1 MHSFFRR
8 STELSSAAA
17 ALAAIA
23 ALLLSGAGCTKGVSA
38 DVVAATRPFTL
49 QFWGVFDDSDA
60 YEPIIAK
67 YRALRPHITVE
78 YRKLRPEE
86 YERELI
92 NALAEDKGPDII
104 MVHNTQMAEYQSK
117 LLPLPASLKLP
128 VREQQ
133 GTIQKQVVTVL
144 RQVPSLSIRQ
154 LQSQFVD
161 VVANDVVLPNEETT
175 TGGNRQTV
183 NRIWGLPLS
192 VDTLALFFNKTL
204 LNKAGI
210 PEAPRSWVDVQAA
223 AKNKKLTIYD
233 ASQRITQSAIAMGS
247 ANNVERAVDVLQL
260 LMMQNRTVMADDTGD
275 VAFNRRPESA
285 VGELNPGAEASVFY
299 TDFANPVK
307 EVYTWNDT
315 MPSSL
320 EAFAGG
326 RTAMFLGYSYHL
338 PLIRARAPKLEVGI
352 APIPQIGEEVN
363 FANYWVNAV
372 SKKSEHPDEAWDF
385 VQFMAAQDQA
395 KTYLDATKR
404 PTALRALVSAQR
416 EDLDV
421 GVFAAQALTA
431 KSWYKGLDAAAMET
445 AFKDLIRDVLANPS
459 NPQQWVEIAAQ
470 KIEQT
475 YRF

>member
-1 MHSFFRR
+1 MIGSFFRR
-8 STELSSAAA
+8 TT

-23 ALLLSGAGCTKGVSA
+23 AVVLSGVGCTRGVPA
-38 DVVAATRPFTL
+38 DVVEATRPFTL

-60 YEPIIAK
+60 FEQTIAR

-92 NALAEDKGPDII
+92 NALAEDKGPDIF
-104 MVHNTQMAEYQSK
+104 MVHNTQVAEYQSK
-117 LLPLPASLKLP
+117 LLPLPASLTLP

-161 VVANDVVLPNEETT
+161 VVAEDVVLPREETT
-175 TGGNRQTV
+175 TGGGRQTV
-183 NRIWGLPLS
+183 NRIYGLPLS
-192 VDTLALFFNKTL
+192 VDTLALYFNKTL
-204 LNKAGI
+204 LNQAGI
-210 PEAPRSWVDVQAA
+210 PEAPRSWGEVQAA
-223 AKNKKLTIYD
+223 ARNKRLTVYD
-233 ASQRITQSAIAMGS
+233 ASQRITQSAIAMGT
-247 ANNVERAVDVLQL
+247 AGNVERAVDVLQL
-260 LMMQNRTVMADDTGD
+260 LMMQNRTTMADDEGT
-275 VAFNRRPESA
+275 VSFNRRPASA

-338 PLIRARAPKLEVGI
+338 ATIRARAPKLEVGI
-352 APIPQIGEEVN
+352 APIPQIGDEIN
-363 FANYWVNAV
+363 FANYWVNGV
-372 SKKSEHPDEAWDF
+372 STKSEHADEAWDF

-404 PTALRALVSAQR
+404 PTALRALVGAQR
-416 EDLDV
+416 EDLDI

-431 KSWYKGLDAAAMET
+431 KSWYKGHDAAAMET

-470 KIEQT
+470 KVAQT
-475 YRF
+475 YSF

>member
-1 MHSFFRR
+1 MIRSFFRR
-8 STELSSAAA
+8 SS

-60 YEPIIAK
+60 FDQIIAR

-78 YRKLRPEE
+78 YKKLRPEE
-86 YERELI
+86 YEKALL
-92 NALAEDKGPDII
+92 NALAEDKGPDIF
-104 MVHNTQMAEYQSK
+104 MVHNTQVAEYQSK
-117 LLPLPASLKLP
+117 LLPLPSSLKLP

-133 GTIQKQVVTVL
+133 GTIQKTVVTAL

-161 VVANDVVLPNEETT
+161 VVAEDVVLSTEEATA
-175 TGGNRQTV
+175 GGGRQTV
-183 NRIWGLPLS
+183 NRIYGLPLS
-192 VDTLALFFNKTL
+192 VDTLALYFNKTL
-204 LNKAGI
+204 LNRAGI
-210 PEAPRSWVDVQAA
+210 PEAPRSWTEIQAA
-223 AKNKKLTIYD
+223 AKNKKLTVYD
-233 ASQRITQSAIAMGS
+233 ASQRITQSAIAIGT
-247 ANNVERAVDVLQL
+247 AGNVERAVDVLQL
-260 LMMQNRTVMADDTGD
+260 LMMQNRATMVDDGGN
-275 VAFNRRPESA
+275 VAFNQRPPTA
-285 VGELNPGAEASVFY
+285 VGELNPGAEAAVFY

-307 EVYTWNDT
+307 EVYTWNET

-338 PLIRARAPKLEVGI
+338 PLIRARAPKLDVGI
-352 APIPQIGEEVN
+352 APIPQIGDELN
-363 FANYWVNAV
+363 FANYWVNGV
-372 SKKSEHPDEAWDF
+372 SEKSAHPNEAWDF
-385 VQFMAAQDQA
+385 VQFVAAQDQA

-404 PTALRALVSAQR
+404 PTALRALVGAQR

-421 GVFAAQALTA
+421 GVFATQALTA
-431 KSWYKGLDAAAMET
+431 KSWYKGDDAAAMET
-445 AFKDLIRDVLANPS
+445 AFKELIRDVLANPS
-459 NPQQWVEIAAQ
+459 NPQQWLEIAAQ
-470 KIEQT
+470 KVAQT

>member
-1 MHSFFRR
+1 MIRSFFRR
-8 STELSSAAA
+8 ST
-17 ALAAIA
+17 ALVAIS

-49 QFWGVFDDSDA
+49 QFWGTFDDSDA
-60 YEPIIAK
+60 FEQIITR

-78 YRKLRPEE
+78 YKKLRPEE
-86 YERELI
+86 YEKTLI
-92 NALAEDKGPDII
+92 NALAEDKGPDIF
-104 MVHNTQMAEYQSK
+104 MVHNTQVTEYQSK
-117 LLPLPASLKLP
+117 LLPLPSSLKLP

-133 GTIQKQVVTVL
+133 GTIQKQVVTVI

-161 VVANDVVLPNEETT
+161 VVAGDVVLPTEEAT
-175 TGGNRQTV
+175 TGGGRQTV
-183 NRIWGLPLS
+183 NRIYGLPLS
-192 VDTLALFFNKTL
+192 VDTLALYFNKTL
-204 LNKAGI
+204 LNRAGI
-210 PEAPRSWVDVQAA
+210 PEAPRSWTEIQAA

-233 ASQRITQSAIAMGS
+233 ASQRITQSAIAIGT
-247 ANNVERAVDVLQL
+247 AGNVERSVDVLQL
-260 LMMQNRTVMADDTGD
+260 LMMQNRATMADENSN
-275 VAFNRRPESA
+275 VAFNQRPSSA
-285 VGELNPGAEASVFY
+285 VGELNPGAEAAVFY

-338 PLIRARAPKLEVGI
+338 PLIRARAPKLDVGI
-352 APIPQIGEEVN
+352 APIPQIGDEIN
-363 FANYWVNAV
+363 FANYWVNSV
-372 SKKSEHPDEAWDF
+372 SKKSAHPDEAWDF
-385 VQFMAAQDQA
+385 VQFVAAQDQA
-395 KTYLDATKR
+395 KTYLDITKR
-404 PTALRALVSAQR
+404 PTALRALVGAQR
-416 EDLDV
+416 EDLDI

-431 KSWYKGLDAAAMET
+431 KSWYKGSDAAAMET

-470 KIEQT
+470 KVEQT
-475 YRF
+475 YSF

>member
-1 MHSFFRR
+1 MIRSFFRR
-8 STELSSAAA
+8 ST

-23 ALLLSGAGCTKGVSA
+23 ALLLSGVSCTRGTPA

-60 YEPIIAK
+60 FEATIAR

-86 YERELI
+86 YERVLI
-92 NALAEDKGPDII
+92 NALAEDKGPDIF
-104 MVHNTQMAEYQSK
+104 MVHNTQMTEYQTK
-117 LLPLPASLKLP
+117 LLPLPTSLTLP

-144 RQVPSLSIRQ
+144 REVPSMSIRQ

-161 VVANDVVLPNEETT
+161 VVAEDVVLPREETT
-175 TGGNRQTV
+175 TGGGRQTV
-183 NRIWGLPLS
+183 NRIYGLPLS
-192 VDTLALFFNKTL
+192 VDTLALYFNKTL
-204 LNKAGI
+204 LNQAGI
-210 PEAPRSWVDVQAA
+210 PEAPRSWGEVQAA
-223 AKNKKLTIYD
+223 ARNKRLTVYD
-233 ASQRITQSAIAMGS
+233 ASQRITQSAIAMGT
-247 ANNVERAVDVLQL
+247 AANVERAVDVLQL
-260 LMMQNRTVMADDTGD
+260 LMMQNRTSMVDENGT
-275 VAFNRRPESA
+275 VAFNRRPASA

-338 PLIRARAPKLEVGI
+338 PVIRARAPKLEVGI
-352 APIPQIGEEVN
+352 APIPQIGDEIN
-363 FANYWVNAV
+363 FANYWVNGV
-372 SKKSEHPDEAWDF
+372 SEKSEHPDEAWDF

-395 KTYLDATKR
+395 KSYLDTTKR
-404 PTALRALVSAQR
+404 PTALRALVGAQR

-431 KSWYKGLDAAAMET
+431 KSWYHGHDAAAMET
-445 AFKDLIRDVLANPS
+445 AFKELIKDVLANPS
-459 NPQQWVEIAAQ
+459 DPQRWVEIAAQ
-470 KIEQT
+470 KVAQT

>member
-1 MHSFFRR
+1 MIRSLFRG
-8 STELSSAAA
+8 SAT
-17 ALAAIA
+17 LATIA
-23 ALLLSGAGCTKGVSA
+23 TLVLSGAGCTRGVPA
-38 DVVAATRPFTL
+38 DVVEATRPFTL

-60 YEPIIAK
+60 FEPVIAR
-67 YRALRPHITVE
+67 YHALRPHITVE

-86 YERELI
+86 YERVLI
-92 NALAEDKGPDII
+92 NALAEDKGPDIL
-104 MVHNTQMAEYQSK
+104 MVHNTRMTEYQSK
-117 LLPLPASLKLP
+117 LQPLPSTLTLP

-161 VVANDVVLPNEETT
+161 VVAKDVVLANAETT
-175 TGGNRQTV
+175 ADGGRQTV
-183 NRIWGLPLS
+183 NRIYGLPLS
-192 VDTLALFFNKTL
+192 VDTLALYFNKTL

-210 PEAPRSWVDVQAA
+210 PEAPRSWTDVQAA
-223 AKNKKLTIYD
+223 AKNKRLTVYD
-233 ASQRITQSAIAMGS
+233 ASQLITQSAIALGT
-247 ANNVERAVDVLQL
+247 AANVERAVDVLQL
-260 LMMQNRTVMADDTGD
+260 LMMQNRTVMADDAGS
-275 VAFNRRPESA
+275 VSFNQRPPSA

-307 EVYTWNDT
+307 EVYTWNDR

-326 RTAMFLGYSYHL
+326 TTAMLVGYSYHL
-338 PLIRARAPKLEVGI
+338 PIIRARAPKLEVGI
-352 APIPQIGEEVN
+352 APIPQIGDEIN
-363 FANYWVNAV
+363 FANYWVNGV
-372 SKKSEHPDEAWDF
+372 SAKSAHPDEAWDF

-404 PTALRALVSAQR
+404 PTALRALVAAQR

-431 KSWYKGLDAAAMET
+431 KSWYKGRDALAMES
-445 AFKDLIRDVLANPS
+445 AFKDLIKDVLANPS

-470 KIEQT
+470 KVAQT